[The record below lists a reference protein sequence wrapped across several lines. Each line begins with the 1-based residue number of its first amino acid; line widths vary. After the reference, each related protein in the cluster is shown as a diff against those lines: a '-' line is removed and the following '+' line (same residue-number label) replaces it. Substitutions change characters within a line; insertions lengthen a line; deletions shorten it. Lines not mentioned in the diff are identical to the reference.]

1 MPSVSRPRCS
11 LVSASRRNYVLPSP
25 TPSPRSGAG
34 GGWAGFAGGGLLRV
48 GREERSA
55 PGLRLLSRPRI
66 RSSRGRAGALVGW
79 DGCEV
84 RLSVCPV
91 FVPCPVCVPAPPCV
105 FLPVR
110 LPSRSGFMK
119 LVVRYKYETRRMAFV
134 EFGIARLAALAR
146 DHGFFLTSLTR
157 VTPDPSLLIFPNEF
171 TYPPPRPLIG
181 GSGRGSRDATNS
193 SGLD

>member
-1 MPSVSRPRCS
+1 MRDNLVAQGFPCSTPKKRPIAAAASPGANTRCLTSVRVRVVRGDLDRKQRLHAARGLEYFLP
-11 LVSASRRNYVLPSP
+11 PSP
-25 TPSPRSGAG
+25 LSPQLHAITVLCTGTVLTPSPRSGAG
-34 GGWAGFAGGGLLRV
+34 CGWAGFAGDGLLRV

-55 PGLRLLSRPRI
+55 PGLRPLSRPRI

-110 LPSRSGFMK
+110 FI
-119 LVVRYKYETRRMAFV
+119 TIHAFRN
-134 EFGIARLAALAR
+134 ARW
-146 DHGFFLTSLTR
+146 
-157 VTPDPSLLIFPNEF
+157 
-171 TYPPPRPLIG
+171 
-181 GSGRGSRDATNS
+181 
-193 SGLD
+193 

>member
-105 FLPVR
+105 FLP
-110 LPSRSGFMK
+110 G
-119 LVVRYKYETRRMAFV
+119 TRK
-134 EFGIARLAALAR
+134 
-146 DHGFFLTSLTR
+146 
-157 VTPDPSLLIFPNEF
+157 
-171 TYPPPRPLIG
+171 
-181 GSGRGSRDATNS
+181 
-193 SGLD
+193 